1 MFVFV
6 VLHNKYD
13 SSASSTYQKNGT
25 AFSIRYGS
33 GSMKGF
39 LSTDVVNVRQC
50 VVFFSNNLLYICFA
64 FFDPLIPT
72 NDHQESTV
80 IAQSK
85 LRIICSYSKGEV
97 LIYSQKLTTARQQG
111 NLRLNNAK
119 RKVYSTWRCFLS
131 M

>member
-1 MFVFV
+1 M
-6 VLHNKYD
+6 LHNKYD
-13 SSASSTYQKNGT
+13 SSASSTYEKNGT

-50 VVFFSNNLLYICFA
+50 VVFPNDTFLLHSLTLSF
-64 FFDPLIPT
+64 LT
-72 NDHQESTV
+72 NDHQESTL

-85 LRIICSYSKGEV
+85 LHIICSYSKREV
-97 LIYSQKLTTARQQG
+97 LIYSQKLMTARQQG

>member
-1 MFVFV
+1 M
-6 VLHNKYD
+6 LHNKYD

-50 VVFFSNNLLYICFA
+50 VVFPNYYTFSFA
-64 FFDPLIPT
+64 FFDSFIPT
-72 NDHQESTV
+72 NDHQESTL

-85 LRIICSYSKGEV
+85 LRIICSYSKREV

>member
-1 MFVFV
+1 MFIFV

-50 VVFFSNNLLYICFA
+50 VVFPNYYTFVLHSLTLSFLPMIIRKVLLLPRANCVS
-64 FFDPLIPT
+64 L
-72 NDHQESTV
+72 
-80 IAQSK
+80 
-85 LRIICSYSKGEV
+85 LLCSYSKREV